1 MTREEAGMRET
12 WRKTYIVGAAM
23 TPFGRF
29 PATSLASLAQ
39 QAASSALADA
49 GAEASAVQSIVFA
62 NATQGALEGQHGIR
76 GQSALDGAGFG
87 NSGVVNVE
95 NACAS
100 ASTAL
105 NLANVMVGSGA
116 YDCVLAIGAE
126 KMVTPDA
133 AKSMAVFEGSWD
145 LSRRDQTIA
154 DLIAMGA
161 GMVVPAG
168 AETGQAR
175 SVFMDVYA
183 AFCRHHMARFGVTQ
197 RQMAAVSA
205 KNHGHSVENPLS
217 QYRKAFSIEQVLAA
231 RTIAW
236 PLTLPM
242 CSPISDGAAA
252 ALICT
257 RSVAE
262 RLGQAA
268 RAVRIRA
275 SVLMSGDHRD
285 PDDIENHVARKAG
298 RRAYEVAGVGPEDV
312 DVVECHDATAFGE
325 ILQSEML
332 GFFPLGAGGL
342 AAEHGETTIGG
353 RIPFNPSGGLE
364 SKGHPIGATGLGQV
378 FEIVSQ
384 LRGEAG
390 ARQVQGA
397 RIGLIENGGGLRGIE
412 EAAVAITM
420 LERAG

>member
-1 MTREEAGMRET
+1 MRET
-12 WRKTYIVGAAM
+12 LIVGVGM

-29 PATSLASLAQ
+29 PGQSLAHLAQ
-39 QAASSALADA
+39 QAAADALADA
-49 GAEASAVQSIVFA
+49 GASASAVQSIVFA

-76 GQSALDGAGFG
+76 GQCALDGAGFG
-87 NSGVVNVE
+87 NSPVINVE

-105 NLANVMVGSGA
+105 NLAHVLVGSGA
-116 YDCVLAIGAE
+116 YDCVLAVGAE
-126 KMVTPDA
+126 KMVMPDPA
-133 AKSMAVFEGSWD
+133 RSMAAFEGSWD
-145 LSRRDQTIA
+145 LSRRDRTLA
-154 DLIAMGA
+154 DLIAMGQ
-161 GMVVPAG
+161 GMTVPPG
-168 AETGQAR
+168 AETGEPH

-183 AFCRHHMARFGVTQ
+183 AFCRHHMARFGTTQ

-205 KNHGHSVENPLS
+205 KNHAHSVENPRS
-217 QYRKAFSIEQVLAA
+217 QYRKAFSIDQVLGA
-231 RTIAW
+231 RLIAW

-252 ALICT
+252 ALVCT
-257 RSVAE
+257 PAFAE
-262 RLGQAA
+262 RLGQSA

-275 SVLMSGDHRD
+275 SVLMAGDRRD
-285 PDDIENHVARKAG
+285 ADDMDNHVARKAS
-298 RRAYEVAGVGPEDV
+298 RRAYEVAGLGPEDV
-312 DVVECHDATAFGE
+312 NVVECHDATAFGE

-332 GFFPLGAGGL
+332 GFFPFGEGGP
-342 AAEHGETTIGG
+342 AAERGETALGG

-390 ARQVQGA
+390 ARQAQGA
-397 RIGLIENGGGLRGIE
+397 RLGLVENGGGLRGIE
-412 EAAVAITM
+412 EAAVAITI
-420 LERAG
+420 LERA